1 LTGAGPQDVVNGL
14 VALELAFDKAGIS
27 SGSKHNALALN
38 RYLSHPRTSMEADGQ
53 KADGNEGE
61 GSAHQIALE
70 WAFINL
76 ARLRFEIL
84 LNHYNSTE

>member
-1 LTGAGPQDVVNGL
+1 
-14 VALELAFDKAGIS
+14 
-27 SGSKHNALALN
+27 
-38 RYLSHPRTSMEADGQ
+38 MEADGQ

-61 GSAHQIALE
+61 GSAHQIASE

-84 LNHYNSTE
+84 LNDYNSTE

>member
-1 LTGAGPQDVVNGL
+1 
-14 VALELAFDKAGIS
+14 
-27 SGSKHNALALN
+27 
-38 RYLSHPRTSMEADGQ
+38 MEADGQ
-53 KADGNEGE
+53 KAGE
-61 GSAHQIALE
+61 NKGEWRAHQIALE

>member
-1 LTGAGPQDVVNGL
+1 
-14 VALELAFDKAGIS
+14 
-27 SGSKHNALALN
+27 
-38 RYLSHPRTSMEADGQ
+38 MEADGQ

-76 ARLRFEIL
+76 ALLRFEIL
-84 LNHYNSTE
+84 LKHCNSTD

>member
-1 LTGAGPQDVVNGL
+1 
-14 VALELAFDKAGIS
+14 
-27 SGSKHNALALN
+27 
-38 RYLSHPRTSMEADGQ
+38 MEADGQ
-53 KADGNEGE
+53 KAGGNEGE

-70 WAFINL
+70 WTFINL